1 MSAEN
6 ASSPTEQDEF
16 GNLVNNSGV
25 ADNSA
30 EVFANNAA
38 NNSAEVPANNMVNT
52 ATNNMANNAANN
64 SADVP
69 ANNMAN
75 NMANNSAEVP
85 ANNMANNSAEVP
97 ANNMANNSAEVPA
110 NNNAANNSAEVP
122 ANNAEAELAASMN
135 QGENIAVPALPTKK
149 PMSATAKSVLDDRM
163 KTFEDLKA
171 AYANTFGNAPK
182 APKAKA
188 YEAFA
193 LHKIRKEQG
202 ENAFQAKM
210 QEYIDRN
217 QGKFA
222 SKTKKV
228 SFPNVSAAN
237 NSTQKKSVGA
247 SMKAMGES
255 VKKLVDSM
263 ISLAQTNSGEVSK
276 KHRKTRSN
284 KGKTHRR
291 SKK

>member
-6 ASSPTEQDEF
+6 ASSPVEQNES
-16 GNLVNNSGV
+16 GSIANNSGV
-25 ADNSA
+25 ANNTA
-30 EVFANNAA
+30 EAA
-38 NNSAEVPANNMVNT
+38 NNSSGATVENGTNNTTEAAANSSAEAEANSSAEAVANSSAEAEANNSVEVPANNIET
-52 ATNNMANNAANN
+52 EAEANN
-64 SADVP
+64 SV
-69 ANNMAN
+69 
-75 NMANNSAEVP
+75 
-85 ANNMANNSAEVP
+85 
-97 ANNMANNSAEVPA
+97 
-110 NNNAANNSAEVP
+110 EVP
-122 ANNAEAELAASMN
+122 ANNAETELASKMN
-135 QGENIAVPALPTKK
+135 QGTNIAIPAASTKK
-149 PMSATAKSVLDDRM
+149 PMSATAKSVLADRM

-202 ENAFQAKM
+202 ENAFQEKM

-228 SFPNVSAAN
+228 TFPNMSAAN

>member
-6 ASSPTEQDEF
+6 ASSPVEQNES
-16 GNLVNNSGV
+16 GSIANNSGV
-25 ADNSA
+25 ANNTA
-30 EVFANNAA
+30 EAANNSSGATVENGTNNTTEAAA
-38 NNSAEVPANNMVNT
+38 NNSAE
-52 ATNNMANNAANN
+52 
-64 SADVP
+64 
-69 ANNMAN
+69 
-75 NMANNSAEVP
+75 AE
-85 ANNMANNSAEVP
+85 
-97 ANNMANNSAEVPA
+97 
-110 NNNAANNSAEVP
+110 ANNSAEVP
-122 ANNAEAELAASMN
+122 ANNAETELASKMN
-135 QGENIAVPALPTKK
+135 QGTNIAIPAASTKK
-149 PMSATAKSVLDDRM
+149 PMSATAKSVLADRM

-202 ENAFQAKM
+202 ENAFQEKM

-228 SFPNVSAAN
+228 TFPNMSAAN

>member
-38 NNSAEVPANNMVNT
+38 NNSAEVPANNLANT
-52 ATNNMANNAANN
+52 AANNMANNAANN

-85 ANNMANNSAEVP
+85 ANNMT
-97 ANNMANNSAEVPA
+97 NNSAEVPA

-228 SFPNVSAAN
+228 TFPNMSAAN

-291 SKK
+291 SQKAMNA

>member
-38 NNSAEVPANNMVNT
+38 NNSAEVPANNMANT
-52 ATNNMANNAANN
+52 AANNMANNAANN
-64 SADVP
+64 SAEVP
-69 ANNMAN
+69 ANNM
-75 NMANNSAEVP
+75 

-228 SFPNVSAAN
+228 TFPNMSAAN

-291 SKK
+291 SQKAMNA

>member
-52 ATNNMANNAANN
+52 AANNMANNMANN

-85 ANNMANNSAEVP
+85 ANNM
-97 ANNMANNSAEVPA
+97 
-110 NNNAANNSAEVP
+110 ANNSAEVP

-228 SFPNVSAAN
+228 TFPNMSAAN

>member
-38 NNSAEVPANNMVNT
+38 NNSAEVPANNMANT
-52 ATNNMANNAANN
+52 AANNMANNAANN

-97 ANNMANNSAEVPA
+97 ANNM
-110 NNNAANNSAEVP
+110 ANNSAEVP

-228 SFPNVSAAN
+228 TFPNMSAAN

-291 SKK
+291 SQKAMNA

>member
-16 GNLVNNSGV
+16 GNVVNNSGV
-25 ADNSA
+25 ANNSAEVFANNAANNAANNSA

-38 NNSAEVPANNMVNT
+38 NNSAEVPANNM
-52 ATNNMANNAANN
+52 
-64 SADVP
+64 
-69 ANNMAN
+69 
-75 NMANNSAEVP
+75 
-85 ANNMANNSAEVP
+85 

-149 PMSATAKSVLDDRM
+149 PMSAAAKSVLDDRM
-163 KTFEDLKA
+163 KTLHDLQA
-171 AYANTFGNAPK
+171 AYTNTFGNAPK

-222 SKTKKV
+222 SMPPKKTKKV

-237 NSTQKKSVGA
+237 NSTQKKSMGA

-263 ISLAQTNSGEVSK
+263 ISLAQTNSGDVFK
-276 KHRKTRSN
+276 GPRKTRSN

-291 SKK
+291 TQKVMNDKIDSVSGMM

>member
-38 NNSAEVPANNMVNT
+38 NNSAEVPANNMANT
-52 ATNNMANNAANN
+52 AANNMANNAANN

-85 ANNMANNSAEVP
+85 ANNT
-97 ANNMANNSAEVPA
+97 ANNSAEVPA

-228 SFPNVSAAN
+228 TFPNMSAAN

-291 SKK
+291 SQKAMNA

>member
-1 MSAEN
+1 
-6 ASSPTEQDEF
+6 
-16 GNLVNNSGV
+16 
-25 ADNSA
+25 
-30 EVFANNAA
+30 
-38 NNSAEVPANNMVNT
+38 
-52 ATNNMANNAANN
+52 
-64 SADVP
+64 
-69 ANNMAN
+69 
-75 NMANNSAEVP
+75 
-85 ANNMANNSAEVP
+85 
-97 ANNMANNSAEVPA
+97 
-110 NNNAANNSAEVP
+110 
-122 ANNAEAELAASMN
+122 MN
-135 QGENIAVPALPTKK
+135 QGENIAVSALPTKK
-149 PMSATAKSVLDDRM
+149 PMSAAAKSVLDDRM
-163 KTFEDLKA
+163 KTLHDLQA
-171 AYANTFGNAPK
+171 AYTNAFGNAPK

-202 ENAFQAKM
+202 ENAFQEKM

-222 SKTKKV
+222 SMPPKKTKKV

-237 NSTQKKSVGA
+237 NSTQKKSMGA

>member
-16 GNLVNNSGV
+16 GNVVNNSGV

-38 NNSAEVPANNMVNT
+38 NNSAEVPANNMDN
-52 ATNNMANNAANN
+52 
-64 SADVP
+64 
-69 ANNMAN
+69 
-75 NMANNSAEVP
+75 AEVP
-85 ANNMANNSAEVP
+85 ANNMAN
-97 ANNMANNSAEVPA
+97 
-110 NNNAANNSAEVP
+110 AEVP

-135 QGENIAVPALPTKK
+135 QGENIAVPALATKK
-149 PMSATAKSVLDDRM
+149 PMSAAAKSVLDDRM
-163 KTFEDLKA
+163 KTLHDLQA

-222 SKTKKV
+222 SMPPKKTKKV

-237 NSTQKKSVGA
+237 NSTQKKSMGA

-263 ISLAQTNSGEVSK
+263 ISLAQTNSGDVFK
-276 KHRKTRSN
+276 GPRKTRSN

-291 SKK
+291 TQKVMNDKIDSVSGMM

>member
-1 MSAEN
+1 MSA
-6 ASSPTEQDEF
+6 A
-16 GNLVNNSGV
+16 
-25 ADNSA
+25 
-30 EVFANNAA
+30 
-38 NNSAEVPANNMVNT
+38 
-52 ATNNMANNAANN
+52 
-64 SADVP
+64 
-69 ANNMAN
+69 
-75 NMANNSAEVP
+75 
-85 ANNMANNSAEVP
+85 
-97 ANNMANNSAEVPA
+97 
-110 NNNAANNSAEVP
+110 
-122 ANNAEAELAASMN
+122 
-135 QGENIAVPALPTKK
+135 
-149 PMSATAKSVLDDRM
+149 AKSVLDDRM
-163 KTFEDLKA
+163 KTLHDLQA
-171 AYANTFGNAPK
+171 AYTNAFGNAPK

-228 SFPNVSAAN
+228 TFPNMSAAN

-291 SKK
+291 SQKAMNA

>member
-38 NNSAEVPANNMVNT
+38 NNSAEVPANNMANT
-52 ATNNMANNAANN
+52 AANNMANNAANN

-69 ANNMAN
+69 SNNM
-75 NMANNSAEVP
+75 

-222 SKTKKV
+222 SMPPKKTKKV

-291 SKK
+291 SQKAMNA

>member
-6 ASSPTEQDEF
+6 ASSPVEQNES
-16 GNLVNNSGV
+16 GSIANNSGV
-25 ADNSA
+25 ANNTAEAANNSSGAIVENGTNNTTEAAANSSA
-30 EVFANNAA
+30 EAEA
-38 NNSAEVPANNMVNT
+38 NNSAEVPANNIET
-52 ATNNMANNAANN
+52 EA
-64 SADVP
+64 
-69 ANNMAN
+69 
-75 NMANNSAEVP
+75 
-85 ANNMANNSAEVP
+85 
-97 ANNMANNSAEVPA
+97 
-110 NNNAANNSAEVP
+110 AANNSAEVP
-122 ANNAEAELAASMN
+122 ANNAETELASKMN
-135 QGENIAVPALPTKK
+135 QGTNIAIPEASTKK
-149 PMSATAKSVLDDRM
+149 PMSATAKSVLADRM

-202 ENAFQAKM
+202 ENAFQEKM

-228 SFPNVSAAN
+228 TFPNMSAAN

>member
-6 ASSPTEQDEF
+6 ASSPVEQNES
-16 GNLVNNSGV
+16 GSIANNSGV
-25 ADNSA
+25 ANNTAEAANNSSGATVENGTNNTTEAAANSSA
-30 EVFANNAA
+30 EAEA
-38 NNSAEVPANNMVNT
+38 NNSAEVPANNIET
-52 ATNNMANNAANN
+52 EAAANN
-64 SADVP
+64 TKTEA
-69 ANNMAN
+69 
-75 NMANNSAEVP
+75 
-85 ANNMANNSAEVP
+85 
-97 ANNMANNSAEVPA
+97 
-110 NNNAANNSAEVP
+110 AANNSAEAP
-122 ANNAEAELAASMN
+122 ANNAETELAASMN
-135 QGENIAVPALPTKK
+135 QGENIAIPAASTKK
-149 PMSATAKSVLDDRM
+149 PMSATAKSVLADRM

-228 SFPNVSAAN
+228 TFPNMSAAN

>member
-38 NNSAEVPANNMVNT
+38 NNSAEVPANNMANT
-52 ATNNMANNAANN
+52 AANNMANNAANN

-69 ANNMAN
+69 SNNM
-75 NMANNSAEVP
+75 

-222 SKTKKV
+222 SMPTKKTKKV

-291 SKK
+291 SQKAMNA

>member
-16 GNLVNNSGV
+16 GNRVNNSGV

-38 NNSAEVPANNMVNT
+38 NNSAEVPANNM
-52 ATNNMANNAANN
+52 ANNAANN
-64 SADVP
+64 STDVP

-228 SFPNVSAAN
+228 TFPNMSAAN

-291 SKK
+291 SQKAMNA

>member
-1 MSAEN
+1 M
-6 ASSPTEQDEF
+6 
-16 GNLVNNSGV
+16 
-25 ADNSA
+25 
-30 EVFANNAA
+30 AN
-38 NNSAEVPANNMVNT
+38 AEVPANY
-52 ATNNMANNAANN
+52 
-64 SADVP
+64 
-69 ANNMAN
+69 
-75 NMANNSAEVP
+75 
-85 ANNMANNSAEVP
+85 
-97 ANNMANNSAEVPA
+97 
-110 NNNAANNSAEVP
+110 
-122 ANNAEAELAASMN
+122 AEAELAASIN

-222 SKTKKV
+222 SMPPKKTKKV

-237 NSTQKKSVGA
+237 NSTQKKSMG
-247 SMKAMGES
+247 AMGES

>member
-38 NNSAEVPANNMVNT
+38 NNSAEVPANNMANT
-52 ATNNMANNAANN
+52 AANNMANNAANN

-69 ANNMAN
+69 ANNM
-75 NMANNSAEVP
+75 

-182 APKAKA
+182 A

-228 SFPNVSAAN
+228 TFPNMSAAN

-291 SKK
+291 SQKAMNA